1 MIRQGLAGLFVFVL
15 AGSFFI
21 EKVATK
27 CLTTN
32 REANP
37 SLLALLVAR
46 QQFTLRK
53 PSSPGSEA
61 PLLIS

>member
-1 MIRQGLAGLFVFVL
+1 MIRQGLAGLFVSAL

-21 EKVATK
+21 EKIATK
-27 CLTTN
+27 CLTTH

-46 QQFTLRK
+46 QHFTLRK
-53 PSSPGSEA
+53 PSSPEPEA